1 MRYQTS
7 ITVEIDVANFDE
19 ACDCFDQIEKL
30 IEALFFVKGA
40 VALNIEDVTGI

>member
-7 ITVEIDVANFDE
+7 IAVEIDVANFDE

-30 IEALFFVKGA
+30 IEALFFVKEA
-40 VALNIEDVTGI
+40 TSSNIDEVL

>member
-30 IEALFFVKGA
+30 IEAIFFVKEA
-40 VALNIEDVTGI
+40 TSSNIDEVL